1 MPEIG
6 ALVRVK
12 PRDTTV
18 DLGDGDL
25 LTVTFDMNKVS
36 PAWTEA
42 AERRDDAQD
51 ALSLP
56 KALAEVILDWD
67 VTQDGQPFAASV
79 ENIAV
84 LPYPAQ
90 SAVLKAII
98 TNSMPSDA
106 EGEDS
111 AARSSTASTD
121 SAAPQQTPPDGQT
134 TSQSPA
140 LSASPSPT

>member
-6 ALVRVK
+6 QIVRVK
-12 PRDTTV
+12 PRDVTV
-18 DLGDGDL
+18 DLGDGDS
-25 LTVTFDMNKVS
+25 LTVSFDMNKVS

-56 KALAEVILDWD
+56 KCLAEVILDWD
-67 VTQDGQPFAASV
+67 VTQEGEPFPATV

-90 SAVLKAII
+90 SEVLKAII
-98 TNSMPSDA
+98 TNAMPSDA
-106 EGEDS
+106 EGEGS

-121 SAAPQQTPPDGQT
+121 FARQAPTPLNGQPA
-134 TSQSPA
+134 SPSPEP
-140 LSASPSPT
+140 LASPSPT